1 MRVSFFRTAIFGAV
15 ILLMSNGVS
24 AQTVYTTSGNVDNS
38 NSVVK
43 KQSTVV
49 YASTEEDLV
58 SGGSGFTVGDYV
70 VDDATGSVFRVTGVT
85 TGTDSSGN
93 SVTGVISSLAVA
105 WYGANVA
112 DLTGQTEKLIPD
124 VTDNTNQTLA
134 GTSPSTT
141 QPTNASIKIISTQK
155 MDIGANPI
163 SLQDKFNGEYDPRDY
178 GVKLDGSQDDLANF
192 ARFYAIVPDRGVIKF
207 PCGAKL
213 PPFPTTSSHVGIHNA
228 GKSVTWDL
236 TCAGVWGGTAAVDND
251 LADRDLIKMNISG
264 GEWWRRNNTND
275 GDQFPILSTLV
286 NYRGGGSG
294 AYASGEF
301 GQVNSFSIGSN
312 AFHNAKYTVQTLL
325 VQANDYEQAKWD
337 DQNTG
342 YMEYAEMHNDS
353 SFWPFVVQMTDTSG
367 AQARGWTLTDEY
379 DVGGNGRD
387 FGTDWRRPD
396 DETYAIEP
404 YYAPLDSARK
414 VIAFL
419 PGSVHPDGVSQWQ
432 PFHYYNVGDRVYTPN
447 NDSIMVAKTA
457 GYSGAYEPN
466 LTGIQPLDDGTSVH
480 PYEAQESGDLSA
492 IPTAVP
498 HDTYFTVGNV
508 FKLKATDGNAYY
520 YWVSTSPGPNDSNQ
534 VNQTMGSLFD
544 TGVNA
549 LMSKLK
555 PYTVFVPHDN
565 VTSPSCDDVY
575 TCYAGFTF
583 IPVDPAT
590 ITAVTKAYNSG
601 TNSQMVTWD
610 KTNTRTEEIGLG
622 IDFQGEYG
630 TPYGR
635 YHNFDPIWVTPISGQ
650 ARLINAF
657 LDASWMIDWAK
668 TTATIR
674 MHAGQKIDFDA
685 NGTEAGKNRHTL
697 SYSSSDSAM
706 EFRTSSGSSDPT
718 AFTDSPT
725 YIFGDDGTIH
735 LANPWGMSRVVT
747 THGNDANNISFD
759 FTYPVITAYTD
770 SVFMG
775 YIPHDHGSTP
785 DNTAVDCTV
794 GEYHDTLAAHY
805 SCIAPNTWAKT
816 SWVPVSVEGLS
827 AIAAETHT
835 EGDRAWC
842 HDCRAPGEAIGKGT
856 GRWIYLNSKSVW
868 KTEDGL
874 DASN

>member
-70 VDDATGSVFRVTGVT
+70 VDEATGSVFQVTGVT

-124 VTDNTNQTLA
+124 VTANTNQTLA

-141 QPTNASIKIISTQK
+141 QPTDASIKIISTQK

-178 GVKLDGSQDDLANF
+178 GVKLDGSQEDLANF

-251 LADRDLIKMNISG
+251 LADRDLIKMNIAG
-264 GEWWRRNNTND
+264 GEWWRRNITND

-294 AYASGEF
+294 AYDSGEF
-301 GQVNSFSIGSN
+301 GQVNSFSIGST

-404 YYAPLDSARK
+404 YYAPMDSARK

-419 PGSVHPDGVSQWQ
+419 PGSVKPDGSTEWT
-432 PFHYYNVGDRVYTPN
+432 PLTYYHAGDRVWTPN
-447 NDSIMVAKTA
+447 TDSILVAKTD
-457 GYSGAYEPN
+457 GWSGPTEPN
-466 LTGIQPLDDGTSVH
+466 LTGILPLDQGTSVH
-480 PYEAQESGDLSA
+480 PYELQESGDLSSVPTA
-492 IPTAVP
+492 IPA
-498 HDTYFTVGNV
+498 DTYIVPGQV
-508 FKLKATDGNAYY
+508 FYLKATDGNSYY
-520 YWVSTSPGPNDSNQ
+520 YYVNATAGPNDQHQYNQ
-534 VNQTMGSLFD
+534 DEGAANGTVLATI
-544 TGVNA
+544 
-549 LMSKLK
+549 MSQLK
-555 PYTVFVPHDN
+555 PFSSSQDASCSGYWTCSNGLNLVPIDPN
-565 VTSPSCDDVY
+565 SITSMK
-575 TCYAGFTF
+575 T
-583 IPVDPAT
+583 
-590 ITAVTKAYNSG
+590 AYNGG
-601 TNSQMVTWD
+601 TNSTMVTWD
-610 KTNTRTEEIGLG
+610 RTNSFTEEIGLG
-622 IDFQGEYG
+622 IDFQGEYAAPFG
-630 TPYGR
+630 Y
-635 YHNFDPIWVTPISGQ
+635 YHKYDPIWVTPISGQ

-657 LDASWMIDWAK
+657 LDASWMTDWAK
-668 TTATIR
+668 NTATIR
-674 MHAGQKIDFDA
+674 MHHDQKLDFTA
-685 NGTEAGKNRHTL
+685 NGTEAGKNNHTL
-697 SYSSSDSAM
+697 SYSQADGAF
-706 EFRTSSGSSDPT
+706 EFKVSSGSADPT
-718 AFTDSPT
+718 AFTESPVFQIHDDGTLVVSNSFGANQRVVTSHENTTNNFSLSFSFPVVHAWIDSSDMGIIPHPDSTMPSSSSSCTPGEFYDSPT
-725 YIFGDDGTIH
+725 DHYTCSTSTSTWYKTPLNKLDPEN
-735 LANPWGMSRVVT
+735 LS
-747 THGNDANNISFD
+747 
-759 FTYPVITAYTD
+759 VI
-770 SVFMG
+770 
-775 YIPHDHGSTP
+775 
-785 DNTAVDCTV
+785 
-794 GEYHDTLAAHY
+794 
-805 SCIAPNTWAKT
+805 K
-816 SWVPVSVEGLS
+816 
-827 AIAAETHT
+827 AETHV
-835 EGDRAWC
+835 EGDRVWC
-842 HDCRAPGEAIGKGT
+842 HDCRAPGEAVGSGT
-856 GRWIYLNSKSVW
+856 GRWVYLNNASVW
-868 KTEDGL
+868 KTDDGL